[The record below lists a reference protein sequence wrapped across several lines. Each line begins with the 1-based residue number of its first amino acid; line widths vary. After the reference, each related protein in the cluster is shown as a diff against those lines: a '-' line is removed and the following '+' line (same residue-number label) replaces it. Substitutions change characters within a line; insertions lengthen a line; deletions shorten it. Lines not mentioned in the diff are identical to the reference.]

1 MIHGFQLLK
10 NGLESFLDFAL
21 CMTLKRI
28 NFHEVK
34 LLQQSK
40 AIWVIKFPKFGLE
53 KVTRSHVIS
62 YVARLPALKM
72 KLTKKWVIILLVTAF
87 RKPCKSSF
95 ELCRK
100 HIQNLSFTVF
110 WIRLWPVRIRVTHVH
125 KLKERPSILIG

>member
-40 AIWVIKFPKFGLE
+40 AI
-53 KVTRSHVIS
+53 
-62 YVARLPALKM
+62 
-72 KLTKKWVIILLVTAF
+72 
-87 RKPCKSSF
+87 
-95 ELCRK
+95 
-100 HIQNLSFTVF
+100 
-110 WIRLWPVRIRVTHVH
+110 
-125 KLKERPSILIG
+125 